1 MLNLKRGNEFFFYAK
16 HIQRIEVAKQKTIR
30 HRQLFKAIESF
41 LAPTPVLL
49 LVIVI
54 ENRLKVKYEL
64 KKKPLSKQKWKRT
77 TEYGENSSLKSL
89 LFWQLNLTDQ

>member
-1 MLNLKRGNEFFFYAK
+1 MFFLCQTHTK
-16 HIQRIEVAKQKTIR
+16 NRSSKKKTIR

-54 ENRLKVKYEL
+54 ENRLKVKYEI
-64 KKKPLSKQKWKRT
+64 KKNPLSEQKWKRT

-89 LFWQLNLTDQ
+89 LFWQLNLTDR

>member
-1 MLNLKRGNEFFFYAK
+1 MLNLKRGNECFFYAK

-64 KKKPLSKQKWKRT
+64 KKAAIKTKMEKNHGVWR
-77 TEYGENSSLKSL
+77 EFKS
-89 LFWQLNLTDQ
+89 

>member
-1 MLNLKRGNEFFFYAK
+1 MLNLKRGNECFFYAK
-16 HIQRIEVAKQKTIR
+16 HIQRIKVAKKKTIR

-64 KKKPLSKQKWKRT
+64 KKNRYQNKNGKEPRSMERIQV
-77 TEYGENSSLKSL
+77 LKAY
-89 LFWQLNLTDQ
+89 FFGN

>member
-1 MLNLKRGNEFFFYAK
+1 MFFLCQTHTK
-16 HIQRIEVAKQKTIR
+16 NRSRKKKKTIR

-64 KKKPLSKQKWKRT
+64 RRNRYQNKNGKEPRSMERIQV
-77 TEYGENSSLKSL
+77 LKAY
-89 LFWQLNLTDQ
+89 FFGN

>member
-1 MLNLKRGNEFFFYAK
+1 MLNLKRGDECFFYAK

-64 KKKPLSKQKWKRT
+64 KKNRYQNKNGKEPRSMERIQV
-77 TEYGENSSLKSL
+77 LKAY
-89 LFWQLNLTDQ
+89 FFGN

>member
-1 MLNLKRGNEFFFYAK
+1 MFFLCQTHTK
-16 HIQRIEVAKQKTIR
+16 NRSSKKKKTIR

-64 KKKPLSKQKWKRT
+64 RRNRYQNKNGKEPRSMERIQV
-77 TEYGENSSLKSL
+77 LKAY
-89 LFWQLNLTDQ
+89 FFGN

>member
-1 MLNLKRGNEFFFYAK
+1 MFFLCQTHTK
-16 HIQRIEVAKQKTIR
+16 NRSSKKKTIR

-64 KKKPLSKQKWKRT
+64 KKTAIKTKMEKNHGVWR
-77 TEYGENSSLKSL
+77 EFKS
-89 LFWQLNLTDQ
+89 

>member
-1 MLNLKRGNEFFFYAK
+1 MLNLKRGNECFFYAK

-64 KKKPLSKQKWKRT
+64 KKTAIKTKMEKNHGVWR
-77 TEYGENSSLKSL
+77 EFKS
-89 LFWQLNLTDQ
+89 

>member
-1 MLNLKRGNEFFFYAK
+1 MLNLKRGNECFFYAK

-41 LAPTPVLL
+41 LAPTLVLL

-64 KKKPLSKQKWKRT
+64 KKNRYQNKNEKEPRSMERIQV
-77 TEYGENSSLKSL
+77 LKAY
-89 LFWQLNLTDQ
+89 FFGN

>member
-1 MLNLKRGNEFFFYAK
+1 MFFLCQTHTK
-16 HIQRIEVAKQKTIR
+16 NRSSKKKTIR

-41 LAPTPVLL
+41 LASTPVLL

-64 KKKPLSKQKWKRT
+64 KKTAIKTKMEKNHGVWR
-77 TEYGENSSLKSL
+77 EFKS
-89 LFWQLNLTDQ
+89 

>member
-1 MLNLKRGNEFFFYAK
+1 MLNLKRGNECFFYAK

-64 KKKPLSKQKWKRT
+64 KKNRYQNKNGKEPRSMARIQV
-77 TEYGENSSLKSL
+77 LKAY
-89 LFWQLNLTDQ
+89 FFGN

>member
-1 MLNLKRGNEFFFYAK
+1 MFFLCQTHTK
-16 HIQRIEVAKQKTIR
+16 NRSSKKKTIR

-54 ENRLKVKYEL
+54 KNRLKVKYEL
-64 KKKPLSKQKWKRT
+64 KKTAIKTKMEKNHGVWR
-77 TEYGENSSLKSL
+77 EFKS
-89 LFWQLNLTDQ
+89 

>member
-1 MLNLKRGNEFFFYAK
+1 MFFLCQTHTK
-16 HIQRIEVAKQKTIR
+16 NRSSKKNKTIR

-64 KKKPLSKQKWKRT
+64 KKTAIKTKMEKNHGVWR
-77 TEYGENSSLKSL
+77 EFKS
-89 LFWQLNLTDQ
+89 

>member
-1 MLNLKRGNEFFFYAK
+1 MFFPCQTHTKNRSSKKKQLGADSCLKQ
-16 HIQRIEVAKQKTIR
+16 QRV
-30 HRQLFKAIESF
+30 F

-64 KKKPLSKQKWKRT
+64 KKTAIRT
-77 TEYGENSSLKSL
+77 KMEKNHGVWREFKS
-89 LFWQLNLTDQ
+89 